1 MEENTAQIPQ
11 EKEPSKCVSKK
22 AMETENAKDEE
33 KMSESKHEDEQKTK
47 EIAVVEERKV
57 ADKEENDT
65 SPSGIQKS
73 SSFREESNLLSDLK
87 EHEKKA
93 LSELRSKIEEAILK
107 NELFQE
113 KKQQEKEI
121 SSTKDGEEKVQKEKS
136 TGTDKKEDDSE
147 KKEQPKQVEG
157 EREGAT
163 PSNEGKEEETPA
175 KTNTEEK
182 EIAAKESKEDITD
195 KQVEKEEQTSEKEEE
210 EEAKENAQQEGVAD
224 QTVDKDISLWG
235 VPLLPSKGDDRTDTV
250 LLKLLR
256 AREFKTTDAFEM
268 LRNILKWRKEN
279 KIDSILEADIEAN
292 LGSMAYMQGNDRDGH
307 PICFNIFAVFG
318 NDELYGKAFEEKR
331 VKFMRGRIQLM
342 EKGIQKLDF
351 KPGGASAIL
360 QINDLKNTPLPT
372 KKELRNATKKG
383 VELLQDNYPEFVAK
397 NIFINVPFWYYAYS
411 ALFSPSLSQRTKN
424 KFVYARSAKV
434 TDTLLKYIA
443 ASQIPVQ
450 YGGLKRENDSEFSVE
465 DDAKE
470 AIVKAG
476 SQETIEIPAPEAG
489 NTLIWDLTVSG
500 WEVNYK
506 EEFVP
511 TDEGS
516 YTIIVQKGRR
526 ITWQDGTVR
535 NSFTNKEPGKVVITI
550 ENGAFKKKRI
560 LYRYK
565 TRTSSSS

>member
-47 EIAVVEERKV
+47 EIAVVEER
-57 ADKEENDT
+57 
-65 SPSGIQKS
+65 
-73 SSFREESNLLSDLK
+73 REESDLLSDLK

-147 KKEQPKQVEG
+147 KKEQPKQ
-157 EREGAT
+157 
-163 PSNEGKEEETPA
+163 
-175 KTNTEEK
+175 
-182 EIAAKESKEDITD
+182 
-195 KQVEKEEQTSEKEEE
+195 
-210 EEAKENAQQEGVAD
+210 QEGVAD

-268 LRNILKWRKEN
+268 LKNILKWRKEN

-351 KPGGASAIL
+351 KPGGGLQFCKLMISRTLLYQLRKSSGMQQREELNFFRTIIL
-360 QINDLKNTPLPT
+360 N
-372 KKELRNATKKG
+372 
-383 VELLQDNYPEFVAK
+383 LLQK
-397 NIFINVPFWYYAYS
+397 M
-411 ALFSPSLSQRTKN
+411 
-424 KFVYARSAKV
+424 
-434 TDTLLKYIA
+434 YIA

>member
-1 MEENTAQIPQ
+1 MEENTPQIPQ
-11 EKEPSKCVSKK
+11 EKEPSKTVT
-22 AMETENAKDEE
+22 METQNAKVDDDKSDSKEE
-33 KMSESKHEDEQKTK
+33 DDQKPK
-47 EIAVVEERKV
+47 EIAVVEEKKL
-57 ADKEENDT
+57 ADEEKNEA
-65 SPSGIQKS
+65 SSSGLQKS
-73 SSFREESNLLSDLK
+73 SSFMEESNLLSDLK
-87 EHEKKA
+87 DHEKKA

-107 NELFQE
+107 NELLQE
-113 KKQQEKEI
+113 KKQQEKEA
-121 SSTKDGEEKVQKEKS
+121 SSRRDREDADQKEKS

-157 EREGAT
+157 EGEGGT
-163 PSNEGKEEETPA
+163 TSNQEKEEETPA
-175 KTNTEEK
+175 TNTGEK
-182 EIAAKESKEDITD
+182 EIAAKESKEDTSD
-195 KQVEKEEQTSEKEEE
+195 KQAEKEEKTREKEG
-210 EEAKENAQQEGVAD
+210 EEAKENAKQESFAD

-235 VPLLPSKGDDRTDTV
+235 VPLLPSKGDNRTDTV
-250 LLKLLR
+250 LLMLLR
-256 AREFKTTDAFEM
+256 AREFKTSDAFEM
-268 LRNILKWRKEN
+268 LRSILKWRKEN
-279 KIDSILEADIEAN
+279 KIDSILEEDIEAD
-292 LGSMAYMQGNDRDGH
+292 LGSMAYMEGNDRNGH
-307 PICFNIFAVFG
+307 PVCFNIFAVFG
-318 NDELYGKAFEEKR
+318 NDELHGKTFEEKR
-331 VKFMRGRIQLM
+331 EKFMWGRIQLM
-342 EKGIQKLDF
+342 EKGIRKLDF

-372 KKELRNATKKG
+372 KKELRNATKKA

-411 ALFSPSLSQRTKN
+411 ALFSPTLSPRSKS

-450 YGGLKRENDSEFSVE
+450 YGGLKRETDSEFSVD
-465 DDAKE
+465 DDAQE

-476 SQETIEIPAPEAG
+476 SQETIEIPAPETEQ
-489 NTLIWDLTVSG
+489 TLIWDLTVSG

-526 ITWQDGTVR
+526 ITWQDGTIR
-535 NSFTNKEPGKVVITI
+535 NSFTNKEPGKLVITI

-565 TRTSSSS
+565 TRTLSSS

>member
-1 MEENTAQIPQ
+1 MEQNTVQIQQ
-11 EKEPSKCVSKK
+11 EEEPSKTVTEK
-22 AMETENAKDEE
+22 AMETVNAKDEVN
-33 KMSESKHEDEQKTK
+33 KGESKEQDEHKTK
-47 EIAVVEERKV
+47 DIVVIEEKKMV
-57 ADKEENDT
+57 DEENAA
-65 SPSGIQKS
+65 SPSGIQKI

-87 EHEKKA
+87 EYEKKA

-107 NELFQE
+107 NEIFKE
-113 KKQQEKEI
+113 KKQQEKET
-121 SSTKDGEEKVQKEKS
+121 SSTKDEDKDQKEKS
-136 TGTDKKEDDSE
+136 AAADKKADDSE
-147 KKEQPKQVEG
+147 KEEQPKQLEG
-157 EREGAT
+157 ESEGGTA
-163 PSNEGKEEETPA
+163 SNEGKEEETPA
-175 KTNTEEK
+175 QANTEQK
-182 EIAAKESKEDITD
+182 EIAAIGSKKDLTD
-195 KQVEKEEQTSEKEEE
+195 KKVEKEEEIPERG
-210 EEAKENAQQEGVAD
+210 EEAKETTKQEAVAE
-224 QTVDKDISLWG
+224 QNIDKDIALWG
-235 VPLLPSKGDDRTDTV
+235 VPLLPSKGDIRTDTV

-256 AREFKTTDAFEM
+256 AREFKVTDAFEM
-268 LRNILKWRKEN
+268 LINILKWRKEN
-279 KIDSILEADIEAN
+279 KIDSILGEDIEAD
-292 LGSMAYMQGNDRDGH
+292 LGPMAYMEGNDRNGH
-307 PICFNIFAVFG
+307 PLCFNIFAVFG
-318 NDELYGKAFEEKR
+318 HDELYGKTFEEKR
-331 VKFMRGRIQLM
+331 EKYLRRRIQLM

-360 QINDLKNTPLPT
+360 HINDLKNTPLPT

-397 NIFINVPFWYYAYS
+397 NIFINVPFWYYPYS

-424 KFVYARSAKV
+424 KFVYARQAKV

-476 SQETIEIPAPEAG
+476 SHETIEIPAPEAG

-526 ITWQDGTVR
+526 ITWQDGTIR
-535 NSFTNKEPGKVVITI
+535 NSFTNKEPGKIVITI

-565 TRTSSSS
+565 TKTSSSL